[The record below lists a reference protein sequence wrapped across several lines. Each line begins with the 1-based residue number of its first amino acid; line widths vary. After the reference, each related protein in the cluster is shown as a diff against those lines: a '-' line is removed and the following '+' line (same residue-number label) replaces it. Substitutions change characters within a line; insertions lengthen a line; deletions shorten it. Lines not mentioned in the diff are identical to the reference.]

1 MITNIKNYLT
11 LIILFLQFFQINCFF
26 DKNKFITQFTKIEDY
41 EEALN
46 KKEFKL
52 GFTIIYS
59 KWCGHCKDFS
69 YRYIIISELFH
80 NDLFFYALP
89 HDINYRKYFNIRG
102 YPTVFFYSNDKYEE
116 YKGQRSVTKLSIFIR
131 EKLEK
136 YNCTEIPYSLV
147 SIVYNEVYQDTDRN
161 VVIGYF
167 HNTSNF
173 INSFTS
179 ITNNLI
185 NKNIDLCYYCTN
197 YMFLKDDTT
206 DQKYK
211 KLAIYQDI
219 KDNEVRSYSRNRG
232 NNSFIFNE
240 TQNNNE
246 YNYEKFLFDKVMDLY
261 VDIKNSD
268 STSLLEKMRDKDFI
282 FFVYNNE
289 NIKQKFINI
298 INELNEITFYKN
310 DSLYYYVLFN
320 KETISNHF
328 LELQND
334 NIYLISNNLLQITII
349 VDISMIKEKIKE
361 NNLKYK
367 NNIPNNEKKQFIN
380 EEIIKENNT
389 KINNLSFITDNI
401 NNEQIINITNNNI
414 NIEKEK
420 EEKLQGININIEKEE
435 DVKLQGIN
443 INIEK
448 EEDVKLAKNH
458 TNIEKKEAENLQNN
472 NNDKNDLITIIKD
485 ESNFENKESVNNKIN
500 INKNESSNITN
511 IQNNIDNNTYIN
523 KSPDEPDIIDE
534 KGLINPY
541 SNSTNLE
548 LNESKEISSKIDDI
562 SKKNSEIIIYQ
573 KNNILNINIDKNPKK
588 INLNNTIL
596 TKNENNQK
604 ENIEPEKSNRILYI
618 LLFLII
624 FIMII
629 YYMFTK
635 YLCVGFIK
643 VHDSQIIEFNQSNN
657 KIEII

>member
-1 MITNIKNYLT
+1 MYN
-11 LIILFLQFFQINCFF
+11 
-26 DKNKFITQFTKIEDY
+26 
-41 EEALN
+41 N

-240 TQNNNE
+240 TRNNNE
-246 YNYEKFLFDKVMDLY
+246 YNYEKFLFDKVLDLY

-401 NNEQIINITNNNI
+401 NNGQIINITNNNI

-485 ESNFENKESVNNKIN
+485 ESNFKNKESVNNKIN

-588 INLNNTIL
+588 IDLNSTL
-596 TKNENNQK
+596 LAKK

-657 KIEII
+657 KIEIV

>member
-1 MITNIKNYLT
+1 MITNIKNYLS

-26 DKNKFITQFTKIEDY
+26 DKNQFITQFTKIEDY
-41 EEALN
+41 EEAFN
-46 KKEFKL
+46 KKEFKQ
-52 GFTIIYS
+52 GFTLVFS

-89 HDINYRKYFNIRG
+89 HDINYRKYFHVRG

-246 YNYEKFLFDKVMDLY
+246 YRYEKFLFDKVVDWY

-367 NNIPNNEKKQFIN
+367 NNIPNNEEKQFIN
-380 EEIIKENNT
+380 EKNIKENNT
-389 KINNLSFITDNI
+389 KINNLSFLTDNI
-401 NNEQIINITNNNI
+401 NNNQIINSTNNNI
-414 NIEKEK
+414 NIEKE

-435 DVKLQGIN
+435 
-443 INIEK
+443 E
-448 EEDVKLAKNH
+448 VKLANNNN
-458 TNIEKKEAENLQNN
+458 TNIEKKEVEKFENNN

-485 ESNFENKESVNNKIN
+485 ESNFGNKESVNNTIN
-500 INKNESSNITN
+500 INKNESSNITT
-511 IQNNIDNNTYIN
+511 IQSNIDNNTYNIN
-523 KSPDEPDIIDE
+523 SPDEPDIIDE
-534 KGLINPY
+534 KGLVNPY
-541 SNSTNLE
+541 SNSTNLK
-548 LNESKEISSKIDDI
+548 LNENKEISSKIDDT
-562 SKKNSEIIIYQ
+562 SQKNSEIIIYQ

-588 INLNNTIL
+588 INLNNTLL

-624 FIMII
+624 FIMVI

-643 VHDSQIIEFNQSNN
+643 VYDSQIIEFNQSNN